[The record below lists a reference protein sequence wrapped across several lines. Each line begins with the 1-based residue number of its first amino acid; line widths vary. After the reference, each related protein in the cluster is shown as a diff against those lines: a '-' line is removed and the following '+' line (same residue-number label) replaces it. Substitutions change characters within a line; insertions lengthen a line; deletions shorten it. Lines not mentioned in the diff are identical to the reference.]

1 MVAQKQ
7 EKKPVEPQKE
17 QSHGSQRP
25 GQQPRRDQGRAR
37 DEQHDH
43 PEGGEEEN
51 EE

>member
-7 EKKPVEPQKE
+7 EKKPVEPQKDR
-17 QSHGSQRP
+17 SHGSQRP

-43 PEGGEEEN
+43 PEGEEED

>member
-7 EKKPVEPQKE
+7 EKKPVDPQKDR
-17 QSHGSQRP
+17 SHGSQQRP

-37 DEQHDH
+37 DEQHDY
-43 PEGGEEEN
+43 PEGEEED